1 MMYLDESM
9 YSNFHFMWHT
19 VLLLSTFFF
28 LLLWMELLLNCM
40 CVFPHFSWLSFQRL
54 ACLVT
59 MSVHLSRRPYLKCFK
74 RLLSVLIVIMGWTTS
89 SGTYT
94 LRLAVDT
101 HICSPTHPNLYVN
114 HCTYMCACSLFLSLT
129 HTNTHIHKSTYIWR
143 SMRKTKYQK
152 TCFKKNV
159 CYLIMQH
166 MTKMKKI

>member
-1 MMYLDESM
+1 M
-9 YSNFHFMWHT
+9 NRCT
-19 VLLLSTFFF
+19 VIFTSCDTLFCYWADSFFAA
-28 LLLWMELLLNCM
+28 LNGTAIELYVCV
-40 CVFPHFSWLSFQRL
+40 CVFPHFSWRL

-129 HTNTHIHKSTYIWR
+129 HTNTHIRKSTYIWR
-143 SMRKTKYQK
+143 SMRKTKYHK
-152 TCFKKNV
+152 TCFLKNV